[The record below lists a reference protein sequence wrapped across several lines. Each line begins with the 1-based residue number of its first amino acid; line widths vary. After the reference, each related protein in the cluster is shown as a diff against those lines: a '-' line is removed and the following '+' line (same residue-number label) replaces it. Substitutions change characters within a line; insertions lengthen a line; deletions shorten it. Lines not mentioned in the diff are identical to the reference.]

1 MLGAVLLGGEEPLD
15 VALGRLGRAGD
26 RAEAGAA
33 VLAGD
38 EPLGRGAD
46 ERDPVELEQEQ
57 VRRRVD
63 APERPVDVERRAPRS
78 AARPAA
84 RERTGRRRP
93 RRCAPSPTRPSRC
106 SGRDRASAG
115 SGRAC
120 RAALGARRCP
130 TRGARRSPP
139 ASPAS
144 TSATPAPWS
153 KRTSVSHDDHAA
165 LREAAALL
173 GQRHRRL
180 EPRDVVVGEIADDRQ
195 PEPGRLV
202 EVDDARAGS
211 HPRVAPEPAP
221 LDRFE
226 DEARPAR
233 IAQAQVGRER
243 GEEVGVDRRRHRCRE
258 SRSRNEKD
266 LRRGLGWRGGL
277 SSRSSARSRIA
288 VGATTRCGGS

>member
-63 APERPVDVERRAPRS
+63 APQRPVDVERRRRG
-78 AARPAA
+78 RPLGPLR

-115 SGRAC
+115 SARAC

-130 TRGARRSPP
+130 TRGVPAISSGVAGEHLGDAGTVVEADERVAARSRGSPGSRGRPRAAAPSARAARRGRRRDSRRSAARARSPRRSRRC
-139 ASPAS
+139 ASRLPS
-144 TSATPAPWS
+144 TSC
-153 KRTSVSHDDHAA
+153 
-165 LREAAALL
+165 
-173 GQRHRRL
+173 
-180 EPRDVVVGEIADDRQ
+180 
-195 PEPGRLV
+195 
-202 EVDDARAGS
+202 ARAG
-211 HPRVAPEPAP
+211 P
-221 LDRFE
+221 
-226 DEARPAR
+226 ARP
-233 IAQAQVGRER
+233 IR
-243 GEEVGVDRRRHRCRE
+243 G
-258 SRSRNEKD
+258 
-266 LRRGLGWRGGL
+266 
-277 SSRSSARSRIA
+277 
-288 VGATTRCGGS
+288 